1 MQIGGVYATRINA
14 LATAYMA
21 TLKFKTYINVLLRK
35 CLTFRDLK
43 RRENKPVLL
52 QNPVSFSSFQKALIL
67 FKEQARSR
75 PCCAADQ
82 HLKAAWQ
89 SVSDFVVTGGVENV
103 VALKRKHGGWNLLK
117 RCSGNLFG
125 WAAIFIWT
133 QMDFYIEISCVLV
146 KLSLSNWSVQSL
158 KIEFSANCREPPPPF

>member
-21 TLKFKTYINVLLRK
+21 TLKFKTYIKVLLRK
-35 CLTFRDLK
+35 CLTFRDLRDFFFFQ
-43 RRENKPVLL
+43 RRENKPMLL
-52 QNPVSFSSFQKALIL
+52 LNPVSFSSFQKALIL

-75 PCCAADQ
+75 PYCAADQ

-89 SVSDFVVTGGVENV
+89 SVSDFVVTVGVENI
-103 VALKRKHGGWNLLK
+103 VALKRKRSGWNLLK
-117 RCSGNLFG
+117 SCSGNLFG

-133 QMDFYIEISCVLV
+133 QMDFYIEISCVVV
-146 KLSLSNWSVQSL
+146 KLSLSNRSVQSL
-158 KIEFSANCREPPPPF
+158 KI